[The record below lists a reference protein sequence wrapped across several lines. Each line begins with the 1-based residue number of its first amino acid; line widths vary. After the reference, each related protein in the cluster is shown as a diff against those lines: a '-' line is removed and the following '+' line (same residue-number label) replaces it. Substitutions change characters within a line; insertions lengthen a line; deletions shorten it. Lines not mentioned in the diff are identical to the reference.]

1 MERISIF
8 NYEAFYLDFLEG
20 NLNEED
26 TLLLMNFLEENP
38 ELNMEIDELLPAF
51 NQDEIKLD
59 DFSKLMLK
67 SDFEDVE
74 IDESNINQFIV
85 AETEG
90 LLSQSKVTELDA
102 FTGDN
107 PVWNYERKL
116 ANKVILKPEMEIIYD
131 DKASLKQR
139 RRIIVLWPYASA
151 IAAACI
157 VFFFYW
163 VLTSS
168 PEKLEVINQTKQK
181 ASTKIEQTSPKEE
194 KPIVIEKRD
203 VIQTAKNASA
213 HLNNENKQKQ
223 TQVNKQKLN
232 KKETNSDVDKMNSVA
247 VGPIASINEQKLAPI
262 HNFDKQEETQTSDNE
277 ESVLAFNSSNE
288 MHNPIEPLTKFV
300 TKKTNTEVDFQTTK
314 KTENERRGFY
324 LKVGKFEV
332 SRNKR

>member
-20 NLNEED
+20 NLSEED
-26 TLLLMNFLEENP
+26 TLLLMNFLEANP
-38 ELNMEIDELLPAF
+38 DLNLEIDEVLPEF

-59 DFSKLMLK
+59 EFSKLMLK

-74 IDESNINQFIV
+74 VDESNVNQFIV

-90 LLSQSKVTELDA
+90 LLSQSKISELET
-102 FTGDN
+102 FIGDN
-107 PVWNYERKL
+107 SNWNNERKL
-116 ANKVILKPEMEIIYD
+116 ATAIILKPNLEIVYD

-163 VLTSS
+163 ILTSS
-168 PEKLEVINQTKQK
+168 PEKLEVINHTKQK
-181 ASTKIEQTSPKEE
+181 ASTKIEQNSPKEE
-194 KPIVIEKRD
+194 KPIEFEKRD
-203 VIQTAKNASA
+203 VLKTANNTSA
-213 HLNNENKQKQ
+213 NSNREHKLKQ
-223 TQVNKQKLN
+223 TQVEKTHN
-232 KKETNSDVDKMNSVA
+232 KKESISDVDKMNSVSI
-247 VGPIASINEQKLAPI
+247 GPIATINEQKLAPI
-262 HNFDKQEETQTSDNE
+262 HNFDQQETIQPSDNE
-277 ESVLAFNSSNE
+277 ESVLALNSSNNE

-324 LKVGKFEV
+324 LKIGKFEV

>member
-26 TLLLMNFLEENP
+26 TLLLMNFLEANP
-38 ELNMEIDELLPAF
+38 DLNLEIDEVLPEF

-67 SDFEDVE
+67 SDFEDVG
-74 IDESNINQFIV
+74 IDESNVNQFIV

-90 LLSQSKVTELDA
+90 LLSRNKTTELDA
-102 FTGDN
+102 FIGNN

-116 ANKVILKPEMEIIYD
+116 AEKVILKPEMEIVFD
-131 DKASLKQR
+131 DKESLKKGR
-139 RRIIVLWPYASA
+139 KIVVLWHYASA
-151 IAAACI
+151 IAAACV

-163 VLTSS
+163 ILTSS
-168 PEKLEVINQTKQK
+168 PEKLETDNHTKQK

-194 KPIVIEKRD
+194 KPIVIEKRG
-203 VIQTAKNASA
+203 IIPTA
-213 HLNNENKQKQ
+213 NNTSSTRTKDYQQKQ
-223 TQVNKQKLN
+223 PQVDKKNSN
-232 KKETNSDVDKMNSVA
+232 KKETISDVDKMNSVA

-262 HNFDKQEETQTSDNE
+262 HNFEQQESTHTSDNE
-277 ESVLAFNSSNE
+277 ESVLAFNSNNE

-324 LKVGKFEV
+324 LKIGKFEV

>member
-20 NLNEED
+20 NLSEED
-26 TLLLMNFLEENP
+26 TLLLMNFLEANP
-38 ELNMEIDELLPAF
+38 DLNLEIDEALPEF

-74 IDESNINQFIV
+74 IDESNVNQIIV

-90 LLSQSKVTELDA
+90 LLSQNKTTELDV
-102 FTGDN
+102 FIGDN
-107 PVWNYERKL
+107 KSWERERKL
-116 ANKVILKPEMEIIYD
+116 ATSVILKPNLEIIYD

-168 PEKLEVINQTKQK
+168 PEKLEVLNQTKQK
-181 ASTKIEQTSPKEE
+181 AFTKIEQTSPKEE
-194 KPIVIEKRD
+194 KPIVIEKKE
-203 VIQTAKNASA
+203 VIPTAKNTSIDS
-213 HLNNENKQKQ
+213 NKENKKKQ
-223 TQVNKQKLN
+223 TQVEKIHK
-232 KKETNSDVDKMNSVA
+232 KKETISDVDKMESVS

-262 HNFDKQEETQTSDNE
+262 HNFEKQETTQTSDNE
-277 ESVLAFNSSNE
+277 ESILAFNSLKE

-300 TKKTNTEVDFQTTK
+300 AKKTNTEVDFQTTK

-332 SRNKR
+332 SRNKH